1 MHHGKLRA
9 ANRLPLGCP
18 LVVPTGESRGKR
30 PAAISVVAAIAL
42 LGLLT
47 GCGSGGSETITLGNE
62 NPADRALAKTNVPPF
77 IGPKGTNNG
86 PTATTPT
93 SGPLS
98 KKPTVTPPAGPP
110 PSKLVVKDLIK
121 GTGAE
126 ARANRAVTVNYVG
139 VLYHGGKEF
148 DSSWQR
154 GKPSYLFLEQ
164 GRQIAGFTE
173 GIPGMKLGG
182 RRELI
187 VPAALAYGAKGV
199 PGKVP
204 PNEPLVFVVDL
215 VGA

>member
-1 MHHGKLRA
+1 MGAL
-9 ANRLPLGCP
+9 
-18 LVVPTGESRGKR
+18 
-30 PAAISVVAAIAL
+30 AAIAV

-62 NPADRALAKTNVPPF
+62 NPADQALAKSSAPGFET
-77 IGPKGTNNG
+77 GTNNG
-86 PTATTPT
+86 FTATTPT

-110 PSKLVVKDLIK
+110 PSKLVVTDLVK
-121 GTGAE
+121 GTGTE
-126 ARANRAVTVNYVG
+126 AKLGKAITINNVG

-148 DSSWQR
+148 ESSWTR
-154 GKPSYLFLEQ
+154 GKPSHIFLET
-164 GRQIAGFTE
+164 GKLIAGLTQ

-199 PGKVP
+199 PGEIP

>member
-1 MHHGKLRA
+1 
-9 ANRLPLGCP
+9 
-18 LVVPTGESRGKR
+18 VVPTGQSRSKR
-30 PAAISVVAAIAL
+30 SAAVSALAAIAV

-62 NPADRALAKTNVPPF
+62 NRADQALAKSSAPGF
-77 IGPKGTNNG
+77 GPLGPNNG

-98 KKPTVTPPAGPP
+98 KMPTVTPPAGPP
-110 PSKLVVKDLIK
+110 PSNLVAKDLIK
-121 GTGAE
+121 GTGPE
-126 ARANRAVTVNYVG
+126 AKLGKTITVNYVG

-148 DSSWQR
+148 ESTWTR
-154 GKPSYLFLEQ
+154 GKPSHIFLATGKFIPGLTQ
-164 GRQIAGFTE
+164 
-173 GIPGMKLGG
+173 GIPGMKVGG

-199 PGKVP
+199 PGEIP
-204 PNEPLVFVVDL
+204 PNEALVFVVDL

>member
-1 MHHGKLRA
+1 M
-9 ANRLPLGCP
+9 
-18 LVVPTGESRGKR
+18 VPTGESRSKR
-30 PAAISVVAAIAL
+30 PAAVSVVAAIAL

-62 NPADRALAKTNVPPF
+62 NPADQALAKGSAPGFEPS
-77 IGPKGTNNG
+77 TNNG

-126 ARANRAVTVNYVG
+126 AKLNRSISINNVG

-148 DSSWQR
+148 DSTWQR
-154 GKPSYLFLEQ
+154 GKPSYLFLEK

>member
-1 MHHGKLRA
+1 M
-9 ANRLPLGCP
+9 
-18 LVVPTGESRGKR
+18 VPTGESRSKR
-30 PAAISVVAAIAL
+30 PAAVSVLAAIAV
-42 LGLLT
+42 LGVLT
-47 GCGSGGSETITLGNE
+47 GCSSGGSETITLGNE
-62 NPADRALAKTNVPPF
+62 NPADQGLARTNAAPL
-77 IGPKGTNNG
+77 IGPKGINNG

-93 SGPLS
+93 SGQLS

-110 PSKLVVKDLIK
+110 PSKLVVKDLVK

-126 ARANRAVTVNYVG
+126 AMANRAVTVNYVG

-148 DSSWQR
+148 DSTWQR
-154 GKPSYLFLEQ
+154 GKPSYLFLEK

-173 GIPGMKLGG
+173 GIPGMKRGG

-187 VPAALAYGAKGV
+187 VPAALAYGAKGL
-199 PGKVP
+199 PPKIP

>member
-1 MHHGKLRA
+1 M
-9 ANRLPLGCP
+9 
-18 LVVPTGESRGKR
+18 
-30 PAAISVVAAIAL
+30 SVLATIAV

-62 NPADRALAKTNVPPF
+62 NPADQALAKSSAPGVEP
-77 IGPKGTNNG
+77 GTNTG
-86 PTATTPT
+86 PTSTTPT

-126 ARANRAVTVNYVG
+126 AKLNRSISINNVG

-148 DSSWQR
+148 ESSWTR
-154 GKPSYLFLEQ
+154 GKPFFIFLANGVALPGLTQ
-164 GRQIAGFTE
+164 
-173 GIPGMKLGG
+173 GIPGMKIGG

-187 VPAALAYGAKGV
+187 VPAALAYGPKGV

-204 PNEPLVFVVDL
+204 PNEPVVFVVDL

>member
-1 MHHGKLRA
+1 
-9 ANRLPLGCP
+9 
-18 LVVPTGESRGKR
+18 VVPTGEPRSKR
-30 PAAISVVAAIAL
+30 PAAIGVVAAIAV

-62 NPADRALAKTNVPPF
+62 NTADQALANSNA
-77 IGPKGTNNG
+77 GPLVRPEGTNNG

-110 PSKLVVKDLIK
+110 PSKLVVKDLIT

-154 GKPSYLFLEQ
+154 GKPSYLFLEK

-173 GIPGMKLGG
+173 GIPGMKVGG

-199 PGKVP
+199 PGKIP
-204 PNEPLVFVVDL
+204 PNEPVVFVVDL